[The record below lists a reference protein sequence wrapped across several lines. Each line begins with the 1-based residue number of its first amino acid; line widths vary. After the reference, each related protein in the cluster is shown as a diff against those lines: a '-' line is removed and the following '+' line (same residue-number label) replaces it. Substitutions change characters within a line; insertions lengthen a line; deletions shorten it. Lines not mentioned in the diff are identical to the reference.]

1 MNIRSLKKIIHV
13 VFYLYIS
20 DPKHVLFLIYN
31 NISIFF
37 QYMAMFKYA
46 LFSVLKEYALF
57 TICDPRGLLKSFF
70 ENFWEQTLV
79 FVIMLS
85 HTLIMIS

>member
-20 DPKHVLFLIYN
+20 DPKHVLLLIYN

-46 LFSVLKEYALF
+46 LFSVLKEYALL
-57 TICDPRGLLKSFF
+57 TICDLHGTFKIVL
-70 ENFWEQTLV
+70 
-79 FVIMLS
+79 
-85 HTLIMIS
+85 